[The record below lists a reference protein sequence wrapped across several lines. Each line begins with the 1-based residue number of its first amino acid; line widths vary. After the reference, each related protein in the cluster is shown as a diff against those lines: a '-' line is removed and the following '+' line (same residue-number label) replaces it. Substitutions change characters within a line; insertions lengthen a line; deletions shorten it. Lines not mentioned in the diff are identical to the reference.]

1 MSSDAATLADRIKLL
16 LTTAAADDADVHF
29 LVGKG
34 EEKELLSAHKLIL
47 KTASDV
53 FQAMF
58 RFDAANAKEGYAMLK
73 FIYTDELD
81 ALSGD
86 NLFEVLYAAKKYNVS
101 ALIKACTEFPLSKL
115 NNVFETLLKARFIE
129 EHLQTNG
136 EICIWKAALRWADAQ
151 CRRNGID
158 CSAENRR
165 KLLGSALF
173 RIRFP
178 LVPKAEF
185 AESVVPSD
193 LLTKEEL
200 ISVLLYHCR
209 PPPGLHYTVQPVQYP
224 LRFNANAR
232 TKPTD
237 EAEEEQQHN
246 QQQSFA
252 KEMLSSIRCLY
263 NDIYS
268 AVTKVLSKRLWLFKY
283 FLALFFLGLICFM
296 PILFSPYSSFLQVI
310 ALSFFSSS
318 FAVLLA
324 FLVGTII
331 CLNDPSGSARLLGLE

>member
-1 MSSDAATLADRIKLL
+1 
-16 LTTAAADDADVHF
+16 
-29 LVGKG
+29 
-34 EEKELLSAHKLIL
+34 
-47 KTASDV
+47 
-53 FQAMF
+53 
-58 RFDAANAKEGYAMLK
+58 MLK

-81 ALSGD
+81 ALNGD

-101 ALIKACTEFPLSKL
+101 ALIKACAEFPLSKL

-129 EHLQTNG
+129 EHAFASHCLHFIDKNAETLFCSDSFLQIDHKLLCELLGRDQLQTNG

-151 CRRNGID
+151 CRRNGTD

-178 LVPKAEF
+178 LIPKTEF

-209 PPPGLHYTVQPVQYP
+209 PPPGHHHTVQSVQYP
-224 LRFNANAR
+224 LKFNANAR
-232 TKPTD
+232 TEQT

-263 NDIYS
+263 NNIYS

-283 FLALFFLGLICFM
+283 FLALFFIGLICFM

-331 CLNDPSGSARLLGLE
+331 CLNDPSGAALLLGLE

>member
-1 MSSDAATLADRIKLL
+1 MSSDVATLADRIKLL
-16 LTTAAADDADVHF
+16 LTSAAADDADVHF

-34 EEKELLSAHKLIL
+34 EGKEILSAHKLIL

-81 ALSGD
+81 ALNGD

-101 ALIKACTEFPLSKL
+101 ALVKACAEFPLSKL

-165 KLLGSALF
+165 KLLGSALS

-178 LVPKAEF
+178 LIPKAEF

-200 ISVLLYHCR
+200 ISVLLYHCH
-209 PPPGLHYTVQPVQYP
+209 PPPGLHHTVQPVQYP

-232 TKPTD
+232 TEPTD
-237 EAEEEQQHN
+237 EEEQQHN

-252 KEMLSSIRCLY
+252 KEMLSSIRCQY
-263 NDIYS
+263 NNIYS
-268 AVTKVLSKRLWLFKY
+268 AVTKVLSKRLWFFKY
-283 FLALFFLGLICFM
+283 FLAAFFFCLICFM
-296 PILFSPYSSFLQVI
+296 PLLFSPFSSFLQVI

-318 FAVLLA
+318 FGVFLA
-324 FLVGTII
+324 FLVWTII
-331 CLNDPSGSARLLGLE
+331 CLNDPSGAALLLGLE